1 MRRTVALA
9 TVATALAG
17 SLAGFG
23 GQAMAASNGTAP
35 RVSQA
40 SSQAAG
46 CVTVVRWY
54 NKRFNRMVEVKNS
67 CARTACFSVT
77 VAARRDPD
85 FSIGKNKK
93 ESFAYGGVA
102 WTKGSGIKN
111 KAC

>member
-23 GQAMAASNGTAP
+23 GQAMAVSNGTAP
-35 RVSQA
+35 RV
-40 SSQAAG
+40 SQAAG

-85 FSIGKNKK
+85 LSIGKNKK

>member
-1 MRRTVALA
+1 MSRTIAFVA
-9 TVATALAG
+9 ATAALVG
-17 SLAGFG
+17 SFAGFE
-23 GQAMAASNGTAP
+23 GQAMAATQSVAP
-35 RVSQA
+35 RTSQV
-40 SSQAAG
+40 SSQAAR

-67 CARTACFSVT
+67 CARKACFSVT

-85 FSIGKNKK
+85 FSIGRNKK

-102 WTKGSGIKN
+102 WTKGSGVKN

>member
-1 MRRTVALA
+1 M
-9 TVATALAG
+9 ATAATAFVG

-23 GQAMAASNGTAP
+23 DQAMAESKSSAP
-35 RVSQA
+35 RVSQV
-40 SSQAAG
+40 SSQASN

-54 NKRFNRMVEVKNS
+54 NKRFNRLVEVKNS
-67 CARTACFSVT
+67 CSHKACFSVT

-93 ESFAYGGVA
+93 ESFVYGGIA